1 MTQLRVVEYMT
12 ARRRPILRSE
22 SDIAYRLYTCN
33 GRRVCVAAAP
43 VDQLSASRTRFP
55 RNGLKPYSN
64 DLAKQLSNVELAM
77 FSNLHTLNL
86 ANHDGFEHASLEFV
100 SCITALQ
107 YLTLD
112 KCRPPEWTPVF
123 KSISQLSRLCS
134 LSLRGCGFL
143 ESDLVHLQNLVSLQ
157 ALDLNA
163 CRGVTNQGLQNV
175 VNLTRLLRLNLSCTS
190 VTDLKPVRGLT
201 CLRDLNLLCSNCFN
215 DATLATI
222 ASLTSLSTLV
232 MPTQHDRIQ
241 PSLLKDLTNLQNL
254 ESLQLSSL
262 TKVCCA
268 WTSNLVSLRSLE
280 INVTHINHI
289 GFDYLSGIR
298 MLTHLSLCC
307 DVHSR
312 QHFATLGSNV
322 TLQSLKM
329 VVFMYTDSDVTRLS
343 TLTALRHL
351 EIQVGNEASLD
362 LVHFSSLHALERL
375 KLLPTYGNRT
385 SGLVHMSALSNL
397 RHLEIGGIV
406 SEDLALVPAFT
417 QLSVL
422 RLNSDYLVLNYI

>member
-1 MTQLRVVEYMT
+1 MVLRSVHESHLQVTKCGVLCCSPTNNISIQDLPNDTLSHILQLVARVYDDTNKDRRIPGQLLCVCTRFHRLLLAHATRVVVQCGRSPTFVHLHTQIPQQLPPLHLCVPFPFENRLFDGCAECLSRVTQLSICQECCDSVRSDLSLMTQLRVVEYMT

-163 CRGVTNQGLQNV
+163 CRGVTNKGLQNV
-175 VNLTRLLRLNLSCTS
+175 VNLTRLLSLNLSCTS
-190 VTDLKPVRGLT
+190 VTDLKPVRGLHEFVK
-201 CLRDLNLLCSNCFN
+201 NEG
-215 DATLATI
+215 DAVA
-222 ASLTSLSTLV
+222 V
-232 MPTQHDRIQ
+232 
-241 PSLLKDLTNLQNL
+241 
-254 ESLQLSSL
+254 
-262 TKVCCA
+262 
-268 WTSNLVSLRSLE
+268 
-280 INVTHINHI
+280 
-289 GFDYLSGIR
+289 
-298 MLTHLSLCC
+298 
-307 DVHSR
+307 
-312 QHFATLGSNV
+312 
-322 TLQSLKM
+322 
-329 VVFMYTDSDVTRLS
+329 
-343 TLTALRHL
+343 
-351 EIQVGNEASLD
+351 QV
-362 LVHFSSLHALERL
+362 
-375 KLLPTYGNRT
+375 
-385 SGLVHMSALSNL
+385 
-397 RHLEIGGIV
+397 
-406 SEDLALVPAFT
+406 
-417 QLSVL
+417 
-422 RLNSDYLVLNYI
+422 